1 MLFRSFFMIFKGS
14 AVALVTPFDENGNVN
29 FDKIKELVDF
39 QIENGT
45 DAIVACG
52 TTGEASTMN
61 DEEHLAA
68 IKAIIDAADKR
79 VPVIAGTGGNDT
91 AHSIY
96 LSQEAEKLGADA
108 LLIITP
114 YYNKAN
120 KSGLRK
126 HFVSIAN
133 SVKLPII
140 LYNVP
145 SRTKV
150 NIPPALVAD
159 LARNVD
165 NIVALKEAC
174 GDLAQVAEVC
184 RLVPDDFA
192 VYSGND
198 DSILPLLSLGGSG
211 VISVLANVCP
221 RETHDL
227 VAKFFEGD
235 IEGSRKLQLGMKPL
249 IDALFIEVNPVPV
262 KTAVN
267 LLGFNVGDL
276 RLPLAEM
283 EEEDL
288 EVLKREL
295 VNWGL
300 KIQEAT
306 C

>member
-1 MLFRSFFMIFKGS
+1 MIFKGS

-29 FDKIKELVDF
+29 FEKIKELVEF

-52 TTGEASTMN
+52 TTGEASTLN

-68 IKAIIDAADKR
+68 IKAVIDAVDKR
-79 VPVIAGTGGNDT
+79 IPVIAGTGGNDT

-96 LSQEAEKLGADA
+96 MSQEAEKLGADA
-108 LLIITP
+108 LLVITP

-184 RLVPDDFA
+184 RLVPEGFA

-198 DSILPLLSLGGSG
+198 DSIVPLLSLGGSG
-211 VISVLANVCP
+211 VISVLANICP
-221 RETHDL
+221 KETHDL
-227 VAKFFEGD
+227 VTKFFEGD
-235 IEGSRKLQLGMKPL
+235 LEGSRELQLGMKPL

-283 EEEDL
+283 EDQNL
-288 EVLKREL
+288 EVLKKEL

>member
-1 MLFRSFFMIFKGS
+1 M
-14 AVALVTPFDENGNVN
+14 
-29 FDKIKELVDF
+29 
-39 QIENGT
+39 
-45 DAIVACG
+45 
-52 TTGEASTMN
+52 
-61 DEEHLAA
+61 
-68 IKAIIDAADKR
+68 
-79 VPVIAGTGGNDT
+79 
-91 AHSIY
+91 
-96 LSQEAEKLGADA
+96 
-108 LLIITP
+108 
-114 YYNKAN
+114 
-120 KSGLRK
+120 
-126 HFVSIAN
+126 
-133 SVKLPII
+133 
-140 LYNVP
+140 
-145 SRTKV
+145 
-150 NIPPALVAD
+150 
-159 LARNVD
+159 D

-211 VISVLANVCP
+211 VISVLSNICP
-221 RETHDL
+221 QETHDL
-227 VAKFFEGD
+227 VAKFMEGD

-283 EEEDL
+283 EEQNL
-288 EVLKREL
+288 EILKREL

>member
-1 MLFRSFFMIFKGS
+1 MIFKGS
-14 AVALVTPFDENGNVN
+14 AVALV
-29 FDKIKELVDF
+29 
-39 QIENGT
+39 
-45 DAIVACG
+45 

-61 DEEHLAA
+61 DEEHLSA
-68 IKAIIDAADKR
+68 IKAIVDAVDKR

-96 LSQEAEKLGADA
+96 MSQEAEKLGADA

-184 RLVPDDFA
+184 RLVPEGFA

-211 VISVLANVCP
+211 VISVLANICP

-227 VAKFFEGD
+227 VAKFMEGD

-283 EEEDL
+283 EEQNL
-288 EVLKREL
+288 EILKQEL

>member
-1 MLFRSFFMIFKGS
+1 MVFKGS
-14 AVALVTPFDENGNVN
+14 AVALVTPFDENGKVN
-29 FDKIKELVDF
+29 FDKIKELVEYH
-39 QIENGT
+39 IENGT

-68 IKAIIDAADKR
+68 IKAIIDAVDKR
-79 VPVIAGTGGNDT
+79 IPVIAGTGGNDT
-91 AHSIY
+91 AHSVY
-96 LSQEAEKLGADA
+96 MSQEAEKYGADA

-126 HFVSIAN
+126 HFVTIAN
-133 SVKLPII
+133 SVNIPII

-159 LARNVD
+159 LARNVK
-165 NIVALKEAC
+165 NIVGLKEAC

-211 VISVLANVCP
+211 VISVLANIYP
-221 RETHDL
+221 KETHDL

-235 IEGSRKLQLGMKPL
+235 IEGSRKLQLDMKPL

-262 KTAVN
+262 KTAMN

-283 EEEDL
+283 EDKNL
-288 EVLKREL
+288 EVLKQEL
-295 VNWGL
+295 ENWGL